1 MMNFQFPPYPFP
13 FLGVGRGLG
22 EHPRGCSFLAGNF
35 WANPEGTGFSQTCPD
50 VNGDGICDKRY
61 ILDANNI
68 DYLPLAKDKIPPKSV
83 SKLKNVSYSSSF
95 INWTWK
101 DPKDIDFKK
110 VMVFI
115 DSKFKRNVSKGKR
128 YYNATNF
135 IANTNHTI
143 STWTVD
149 MNGNINKTWTNR
161 SAWTA
166 N

>member
-1 MMNFQFPPYPFP
+1 VKQT
-13 FLGVGRGLG
+13 RK
-22 EHPRGCSFLAGNF
+22 RTLALF
-35 WANPEGTGFSQTCPD
+35 
-50 VNGDGICDKRY
+50 
-61 ILDANNI
+61 
-68 DYLPLAKDKIPPKSV
+68 DKIPPKSV
-83 SKLKNVSYSSSF
+83 SKLKNVSYASSY

-115 DSKFKRNVSKGKR
+115 DGKFKKNVSKGKR
-128 YYNATNF
+128 FYNATNF
-135 IANTNHTI
+135 TANTRHTI

-166 N
+166 K